1 MSEMNEQIN
10 SAFETVKDRKATKF
24 KEAAEIRTT
33 KVLKDISNLEKLSNR
48 GSYTYTDDQI
58 RQMFTRLEAA
68 LSNAKKAFNPKNT
81 GIEFHF
87 ED

>member
-1 MSEMNEQIN
+1 MEEINEQVN
-10 SAFETVKDRKATKF
+10 PPFDSVKDKKAIKF

-68 LSNAKKAFNPKNT
+68 LSSAKKAFNPKNT
-81 GIEFHF
+81 GLEFHF